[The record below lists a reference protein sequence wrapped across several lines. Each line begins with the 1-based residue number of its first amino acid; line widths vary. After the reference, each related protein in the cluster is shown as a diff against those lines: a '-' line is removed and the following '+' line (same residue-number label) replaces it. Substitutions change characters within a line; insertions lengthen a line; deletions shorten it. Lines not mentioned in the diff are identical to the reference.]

1 MQPAANASHFT
12 LVLNG
17 RSDFAVYGFSG
28 REAVSE
34 PYVFTLELVH
44 RNARLEL
51 TPFIGTPALLTI
63 LDESGVPR
71 LVHGLVQSMRFLKGG
86 AVFSHYQCVIVPRV
100 WFLDQNR
107 NHRIFQ
113 HESVPEIITRIL
125 EEQGFAP
132 ETFAF
137 KCFYRYEA
145 REYCVQYGESD
156 LYFISRLCEED
167 ITTSSTRKRGTV
179 CAFPT
184 CRAGRT
190 SPAARTCSIGSARA

>member
-1 MQPAANASHFT
+1 MPPAADASHFACT
-12 LVLNG
+12 LNG
-17 RSDFAVYGFSG
+17 RDDFGVYAFHG

-34 PYVFTLELVH
+34 PYEFTLELVH

-63 LDESGVPR
+63 TDRSGIPR
-71 LVHGLVQSMRFLKGG
+71 PIHGLVREMRRLQRGNTFT
-86 AVFSHYQCVIVPRV
+86 HYQCVIVPRV

-107 NHRIFQ
+107 DHRIFQ
-113 HESVPEIITRIL
+113 HASVPDIITRIL

-137 KCFYRYEA
+137 KCFTKYQP

-156 LYFISRLCEED
+156 L
-167 ITTSSTRKRGTV
+167 
-179 CAFPT
+179 
-184 CRAGRT
+184 
-190 SPAARTCSIGSARA
+190 